1 MTPSRYTL
9 GRRTLGAAML
19 GLVILFGGTSV
30 ARAQNGATVA
40 TTNSPLP
47 IRAAFYYPW
56 FPEAWNQQGFN
67 PFTNYTPSLGFYDS
81 SASTTLARHIAAL
94 QYAGMQAGIASW
106 WGQGSK
112 TDSRVPLLLA
122 AGASRGFKWTLYY
135 ELEASG
141 DPSVTQLSS
150 DLTYIAAHYAGNA
163 AYLHVNGRPVIFVY
177 ASGADAC
184 GMADRWSQ
192 ANAGRFYVVLKAFT
206 GYKLC
211 AHQPDSWHQ
220 YAPAIPSDA
229 QPGYSFSLSPGF
241 WKKGDAVRLARD
253 PATFAANAQRMVSSH
268 APWQLVTTFNEWGEG
283 TAVESAQQWASAS
296 GYGVYLDILH
306 KVTAGAPP
314 SGYWMVGS
322 TGAVYPFGSV
332 LDYGSPSTVAA
343 LHLEP
348 TPTKRGYWILGSA
361 GQVYSYG
368 DARFFGVAS
377 RAGFRA
383 GEHVSTMSATPSGK
397 GYWIFTSA
405 GRVLTFGDAH
415 FYGDLLRT
423 ALRGPIVGSVA
434 TPTGHGYYMVG
445 SDGGVFA
452 FGDARYHGSTGAM
465 RLNRPIVALV
475 PTANNGG
482 YWLVASDGGV
492 FAFAAPYKGSTGGIR
507 LNRPIVGMVR
517 YGDGYLM
524 AASDGGVFDFSSKPY
539 LGSLATHPPAH
550 AIVGIAAT

>member
-1 MTPSRYTL
+1 MIPSRFTL
-9 GRRTLGAAML
+9 GRRAFGAAIVSI
-19 GLVILFGGTSV
+19 GVVFGG
-30 ARAQNGATVA
+30 AAAAQTRA
-40 TTNSPLP
+40 TTAVTNTAFP

-81 SASTTLARHIAAL
+81 SASTTLARHIAAM
-94 QYAGMQAGIASW
+94 QYAGLQAGIASW

-122 AGASRGFKWTLYY
+122 AGASRGFKWMLYY

-141 DPSVTQLSS
+141 DPSVAQLGS
-150 DLTYIAAHYAGNA
+150 DLSYIAAHYAGNA
-163 AYLHVNGRPVIFVY
+163 AYLHVNGKPVIFVY
-177 ASGADAC
+177 ASAADAC
-184 GMADRWSQ
+184 GMADRWTQ
-192 ANAGRFYVVLKAFT
+192 ANAGQFYVVLKAFA

-220 YAPAIPSDA
+220 YAPAIASDS

-241 WKKGDAVRLARD
+241 WKKGDAVRLGRN
-253 PATFAANAQRMVSSH
+253 PATFASNAQRMLASH

-283 TAVESAQQWASAS
+283 TAVESAWQWASAS
-296 GYGVYLDILH
+296 GYGTYLDILH
-306 KVTAGAPP
+306 TLTNHSAP
-314 SGYWMVGS
+314 SGYWMIGS
-322 TGAVYPFGSV
+322 AGQVYPFGSV
-332 LDYGSPSTVAA
+332 LDYGSPSRVAA

-348 TPTKRGYWILGSA
+348 TPTRRGYWILGSG

-368 DARFFGVAS
+368 DAPFLGVAS
-377 RAGFRA
+377 RSGFRS
-383 GEHVSTMSATPSGK
+383 GEHVTTMSATPSGR

-405 GRVLTFGDAH
+405 GRVLRFGDAG
-415 FYGDLLRT
+415 FYGDMTRT
-423 ALRGPIVGSVA
+423 ALKGPVVGSVA
-434 TPTGHGYYMVG
+434 TPSGRGYYMVG

-475 PTANNGG
+475 PTANGGG
-482 YWLVASDGGV
+482 YWLVAADGGV
-492 FAFAAPYKGSTGGIR
+492 FAFAAPYKGSTGNIR

-524 AASDGGVFDFSSKPY
+524 AASDGGVFDFSTKPY
-539 LGSLATHPPAH
+539 LGSLATHPPANP
-550 AIVGIAAT
+550 IVGIAAT